1 MYEDQINSYLDQLM
15 GPRWS
20 EMVNEA
26 MAILQ
31 EESRLEE
38 IVQLVG
44 MGLSLSERSFDDD
57 NGSFFTSRLSAAECF

>member
-1 MYEDQINSYLDQLM
+1 M

-44 MGLSLSERSFDDD
+44 MDSLSQKDRLTMMTARSLRQDYLQQ
-57 NGSFFTSRLSAAECF
+57 NCF

>member
-1 MYEDQINSYLDQLM
+1 
-15 GPRWS
+15 
-20 EMVNEA
+20 MVNEA

-44 MGLSLSERSFDDD
+44 MDSLSQKDRLTMITARSLRQDYLQQNAFDDVD
-57 NGSFFTSRLSAAECF
+57 TYTSRK